1 MSSAAVQGMATR
13 SVKQLKIESLSTCS
27 SYPKRYFLFIITG
40 ELSFTFIELSLM
52 NTEKESSLFYC
63 FNGSGLNSCLLIDSE
78 KAARVHTCRV
88 SAVNHLCFPLF
99 GTKL

>member
-1 MSSAAVQGMATR
+1 
-13 SVKQLKIESLSTCS
+13 
-27 SYPKRYFLFIITG
+27 
-40 ELSFTFIELSLM
+40 M